1 MNRGIVPGVLGVE
14 GGTEEIWG
22 TVVEGGEA
30 IECLVGEQKVPL
42 VEGNFELGGEEGV

>member
-1 MNRGIVPGVLGVE
+1 MNRETVVGVLKVE

-30 IECLVGEQKVPL
+30 IGCLVGEHIELP
-42 VEGNFELGGEEGV
+42 VEGSCELGGEEGV